1 MTDKTVADCS
11 HELFGV
17 QLQPGP
23 KRFSRPGWFD
33 VGQTVCSCPKCE
45 YPLWGL
51 RSPYISANKTFY
63 YWALVC
69 RQCQTAIEP
78 NQLAD
83 EQRQLLYDSSAHRPR
98 DAIQVSNSK
107 NKLISESFLMFEKF
121 KKFENEIR
129 SFFVQIKP
137 IKIDAEPYFIG
148 DGESWIKEIE
158 RVDLSRSN
166 RDTIDRLARIF
177 IEWSDEC
184 LNTFKDV
191 ESEKILREFQS
202 MLRSDPKKIIDFVKP
217 MMKSM
222 MRSTNYQMLEI
233 MKNFCSQNKL

>member
-11 HELFGV
+11 YELFGV

-98 DAIQVSNSK
+98 DATQVSNSK
-107 NKLISESFLMFEKF
+107 KKSISESYLMFEKF

-137 IKIDAEPYFIG
+137 IKINADPYFIG
-148 DGESWIKEIE
+148 DGESWLKEIE
-158 RVDLSRSN
+158 RVDLSRAN
-166 RDTIDRLARIF
+166 RDAIERIVSIF
-177 IEWSDEC
+177 LEWSDDC
-184 LNTFKDV
+184 LRALKDV
-191 ESEKILREFQS
+191 ETGTVLKEFQIILR
-202 MLRSDPKKIIDFVKP
+202 RDPKKSIDFL
-217 MMKSM
+217 KSM
-222 MRSTNYQMLEI
+222 MRSTNLQMLKT
-233 MKNFCSQNKL
+233 MGSFCSQNKL